1 MSRFSCIFPTL
12 TDGYV
17 PNLDQTRAA
26 GRRTY
31 TIDRSGW
38 TAPSS
43 QTESHI
49 LAAWGLVLSSY
60 VGTDE
65 VAFYIVP
72 TTGPDTTALAEL
84 KVEGDMSR
92 RSLINAAEQL
102 LHPGPVGAGQVSGE
116 TANTIITFEKDI
128 ESLFVTQAEVR
139 ASPPR
144 ITVAYLGLWKL
155 TGI

>member
-17 PNLDQTRAA
+17 PKPDHTRAA

-31 TIDRSGW
+31 TIDLSGW
-38 TAPSS
+38 KAPGSE
-43 QTESHI
+43 TESHI

-65 VAFYIVP
+65 VAFYVVP
-72 TTGPDTTALAEL
+72 TTGPDTTALADL

-92 RSLINAAEQL
+92 QSLTYAAEQL
-102 LHPGPVGAGQVSGE
+102 LHPALVGAGQVSGE
-116 TANTIITFEKDI
+116 TANTIITFAKDN
-128 ESLFVTQAEVR
+128 ESLFVTQTEVR
-139 ASPPR
+139 VSPPVVQWPGWASGR
-144 ITVAYLGLWKL
+144 
-155 TGI
+155 